1 MKKSRGFT
9 LIELLV
15 VISIIA
21 LLIGILLPALS
32 AARRTARQMQNST
45 HLRGI
50 HQGEVFFAQANNRWF
65 TGYDRNGESDYA
77 HVFSTTAGGP
87 QVAAHTALDGS
98 TTDLTDPRQPAWRFR
113 RMLEN
118 NYFTGEYCVSPS
130 ETKPYWST
138 DAVMNETKFS
148 YAMLQIDGTVTVD
161 LNDLDLFTCPRKA
174 EHKETNNS
182 EAVILSDRAIRIGTN
197 GIKSVHTNP
206 SDSEAT
212 DWKGSVCWNDNHV
225 TFEPNFNLYTKYNT
239 YVTTSDNLFT
249 EGNSASAD
257 AEAVMVWINESAPY
271 ITVY

>member
-1 MKKSRGFT
+1 MKRQRGFT

-77 HVFSTTAGGP
+77 HVFSGTA
-87 QVAAHTALDGS
+87 QSTANAALDGS
-98 TTDLTDPRQPAWRFR
+98 TTDLTDPRQPSWRFR

-161 LNDLDLFTCPRKA
+161 LNDLDLYTCPRKA

-182 EAVILSDRAIRIGTN
+182 EAVIISDRVITQGTT
-197 GIKSVHTNP
+197 GHKSVHTNP
-206 SDSEAT
+206 SDLDAV

-225 TFEPNFNLYTKYNT
+225 TFEPNYNLYTKYNT
-239 YVTTSDNLFT
+239 YVTTSDNLFAD
-249 EGNSASAD
+249 GNSASAQ
-257 AEAVMVWINESAPY
+257 AEAAMCWIDVG
-271 ITVY
+271 VYATAY